1 MTFDEI
7 AGHPNGVKEIR
18 HSSKPGLPSRR
29 KHPPKP
35 DLDPINSKW
44 LPRKYANSGPRNG
57 SAFLG
62 APLSVFN
69 RRPRKWVQIA
79 APEMGPW
86 THLKI
91 QKIVPRI
98 NKLGPKRAPK
108 VASGEGSSSIQRQ
121 KWLTT
126 CLGQKWIHCVWEDKL
141 IKKTYV
147 NSKINSGGHSY
158 HSEMHTF
165 LWPHFWDRE
174 FAFLGAAT

>member
-18 HSSKPGLPSRR
+18 HSSKSGLPSRR

-44 LPRKYANSGPRNG
+44 LPKKYANSGPRNG

-62 APLSVFN
+62 APFCVFN

-91 QKIVPRI
+91 QKFLPRI
-98 NKLGPKRAPK
+98 NNLGPKRAQK
-108 VASGEGSSSIQRQ
+108 VASGEGQQHSAPEMINNMSWPEMDPLCGGRQ
-121 KWLTT
+121 
-126 CLGQKWIHCVWEDKL
+126 
-141 IKKTYV
+141 
-147 NSKINSGGHSY
+147 SY
-158 HSEMHTF
+158 QEN
-165 LWPHFWDRE
+165 LCE
-174 FAFLGAAT
+174 L